1 MSYSSL
7 AAVGGSAVDS
17 VCSWIRGPFIVFAT
31 CLPPCRVALLD
42 EGLHLDS
49 PPLDLGDD
57 TSDKGPALDGTDGC
71 GATWGAQYEAGAS
84 LAELA
89 ARAGKSPDV
98 VRRQLLAAGVRLRT
112 RHRLPTDRG
121 WWVSQI
127 ENGRSNVDI
136 AAEIQVHPDT
146 VGRYLRAAGLRLPVD
161 RTQPTFNDWLQRRVR
176 PDGDCVRWT
185 GAHTNSG
192 YASTQ
197 YRGRKCLVH
206 RLAWEQHHG
215 SIPDGYEL
223 TRTSGCSQPDCVNLD
238 HLQVM
243 TPADR
248 IRAKVAAGAFA
259 HGEQHWNA
267 HLTESEVETIRTSFE
282 QTIAVAARYG
292 VTRQTITSIRAGHRW
307 KHLLRP
313 EPADASEPA
322 RL

>member
-1 MSYSSL
+1 MSDAGNKTL
-7 AAVGGSAVDS
+7 RA
-17 VCSWIRGPFIVFAT
+17 
-31 CLPPCRVALLD
+31 
-42 EGLHLDS
+42 
-49 PPLDLGDD
+49 
-57 TSDKGPALDGTDGC
+57 K
-71 GATWGAQYEAGAS
+71 YEAGVSVRA
-84 LAELA
+84 LA
-89 ARAGKSPDV
+89 AQEGSSRNAV
-98 VRRQLLAAGVRLRT
+98 CRQLLAAGVRLRT

-121 WWVSQI
+121 WWVRQI

-146 VGRYLRAAGLRLPVD
+146 VGRYLRAVGLRLPVG
-161 RTQPTFNDWLQRRVR
+161 RTQPTFHDWLQQRVR
-176 PDGDCVRWT
+176 PDGDCVRWI

-192 YASTQ
+192 YGSTQ

-248 IRAKVAAGAFA
+248 IRAKVAARAFA

-267 HLTESEVETIRTSFE
+267 HLTEFEVETIRTCSE
-282 QTIAVAARYG
+282 QTTTMAARYG
-292 VTRQTITSIRAGHRW
+292 VTSQTITSIRAGQRW